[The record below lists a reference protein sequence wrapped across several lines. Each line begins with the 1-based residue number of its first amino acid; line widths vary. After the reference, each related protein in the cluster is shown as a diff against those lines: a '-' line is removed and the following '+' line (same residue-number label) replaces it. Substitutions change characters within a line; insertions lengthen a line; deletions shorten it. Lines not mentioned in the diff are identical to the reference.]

1 MPDDRSD
8 DPVSR
13 AVALAQALRH
23 VSQADIASLRRT
35 APPAKPLA
43 FWKLWFEHKLEGSE
57 EAWAWIVHA
66 LALLTPAGKPG
77 ERQSAHDG
85 SARPGAAL
93 HGPDRNRPRLSEA
106 RLLRLLE
113 MSFEERRPALVRA
126 LRRLAAERAGV
137 HAGDLAWL
145 MLSDTQE
152 TRDTLARQYFSAAG
166 AAKAEEKTDA

>member
-1 MPDDRSD
+1 MSDDRSD
-8 DPVSR
+8 ATASR
-13 AVALAQALRH
+13 AVALAQALCH

-35 APPAKPLA
+35 APPAKPPA
-43 FWKLWFEHKLEGSE
+43 FWKLWFDKELQGSE
-57 EAWAWIVHA
+57 EGWAWTIHA

-77 ERQSAHDG
+77 DRPGAHDG
-85 SARPGAAL
+85 SALLGAAL

-126 LRRLAAERAGV
+126 LRRLSADRV
-137 HAGDLAWL
+137 KVRAGDLAWL
-145 MLSDTQE
+145 MLSDAQK

-166 AAKAEEKTDA
+166 AAKAEEKTDD